1 MAFHYS
7 PKTVTDGLVLAV
19 DAANKKSYPGS
30 GTVWNDL
37 SGNANTGTLTNGP
50 AFDIKN
56 SGNVNFDGTNDYIAL
71 TSTITNSIYTLNF
84 WYKMGANDGGY
95 GYFTGV
101 AGGKGLAISEGGT
114 AIGLSYGNFYYFN
127 GGAVKMT
134 QSTLLT
140 TGVWN
145 NISAVIDTSAGNIK
159 IYLNGSIITNQSVS
173 SMSTTVS
180 EIGRYV
186 PSNTHFLNGN
196 MASFKIY
203 NRALTSTEVVQNYNA
218 TKNRFI

>member
-1 MAFHYS
+1 MAGS
-7 PKTVTDGLVLAV
+7 TGPDIVTDGLVFSVA
-19 DAANKKSYPGS
+19 AANKKSYPGS
-30 GTVWNDL
+30 GTSMVDL
-37 SGNANTGTLTNGP
+37 SGNGNTGTLTNGP
-50 AFDIKN
+50 TFD
-56 SGNVNFDGTNDYIAL
+56 SGNVGNINFDGTNDYITL
-71 TSTITNSIYTLNF
+71 TSTITATIYTVNF
-84 WYKMGANDGGY
+84 WYKMGVNDGGY

-101 AGGKGLAISEGGT
+101 PGGKGLAISEGGT
-114 AIGLSYGNFYYFN
+114 AVGLSYGNFYYFN

-159 IYLNGSIITNQSVS
+159 IYLNSNLVTNQSVS

-186 PSNTHFLNGN
+186 PANLHFLNGN

-203 NRALTSTEVVQNYNA
+203 NRALTAAEILQNYNA

>member
-1 MAFHYS
+1 MAFRYS
-7 PKTVTDGLVLAV
+7 PKIVTDGLVLSV

-30 GTVWNDL
+30 GTTWYDL
-37 SGNANTGTLTNGP
+37 SGNAINGTLTNGP
-50 AFDIKN
+50 TFD
-56 SGNVNFDGTNDYIAL
+56 SGNVGNINFDGTNDYITL
-71 TSTITNSIYTLNF
+71 TSTITATIYTLDF
-84 WYKMGANDGGY
+84 WYKMGVNDGGY

-101 AGGKGLAISEGGT
+101 SGGKGLAISEGGT
-114 AIGLSYGNFYYFN
+114 ASGLSYGNFYYFN

-159 IYLNGSIITNQSVS
+159 IYLNSNLVTNQSVS

-203 NRALTSTEVVQNYNA
+203 NRALSAAEILQNYNA
-218 TKNRFI
+218 IKLRFI